1 MTQQRISGNAVPQ
14 NQRLSIPVY
23 FPFLFQEG
31 NLAEKANQGGSALRV
46 TDALSLMATGQAT
59 LTLDPLEL

>member
-1 MTQQRISGNAVPQ
+1 MLHTEREIDKKGHIL
-14 NQRLSIPVY
+14 RY
-23 FPFLFQEG
+23 HEG